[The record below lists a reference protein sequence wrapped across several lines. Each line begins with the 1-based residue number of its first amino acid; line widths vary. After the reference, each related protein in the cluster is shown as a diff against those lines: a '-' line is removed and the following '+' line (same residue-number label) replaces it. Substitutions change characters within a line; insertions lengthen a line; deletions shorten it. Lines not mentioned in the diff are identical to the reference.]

1 VTATVINLLADH
13 VQISLPGFNA
23 GAPYN
28 LFTTGMVGGTPSVG
42 INGNLIINGTI
53 SASMIHAGAIQAV
66 HIAAGS
72 IDASKIQAG
81 SISTAQLA
89 VGGVSLANIIAG
101 AVSNTQVFGTPTL
114 TNVTSTT
121 VLINQNMDIQSGA
134 ATVTMASEWQC
145 QGVQYGGLRPSSA
158 IQFVIDGNV
167 VRQFSWAYFGA
178 GAANAYELFTSFT
191 VQHTQTG
198 PPPGSHNFQLRA
210 VTNGNMWLAAAGR
223 AYITDFRR

>member
-1 VTATVINLLADH
+1 
-13 VQISLPGFNA
+13 
-23 GAPYN
+23 
-28 LFTTGMVGGTPSVG
+28 
-42 INGNLIINGTI
+42 
-53 SASMIHAGAIQAV
+53 MIQAGAIQAV

-72 IDASKIQAG
+72 IDAGKIQAG

-134 ATVTMASEWQC
+134 ATVTIASEWQC

-158 IQFVIDGNV
+158 IQFLIDGNV

-178 GAANAYELFTSFT
+178 GGTAYELFTSFT

-198 PPPGSHNFQLRA
+198 LSAGSHNFQIRA
-210 VTNGNMWLAAAGR
+210 VTNGNMWMAAGQ